1 MCDKAVDAYMLTPTL
16 FPDWFVTSKVLK
28 TWDTEYD
35 YCNSDDDSVTNSGD
49 YSDYIKIFQLFSWLN
64 KYNQHKEYKNNVK
77 NVIKIDKEFVKKL
90 ILKILIC

>member
-1 MCDKAVDAYMLTPTL
+1 MLIMLTPTL
-16 FPDWFVTSKVLK
+16 FPGWFVTSKMLK
-28 TWDTEYD
+28 TYDTEYD
-35 YCNSDDDSVTNSGD
+35 HGNSDDDCVTNIGD
-49 YSDYIKIFQLFSWLN
+49 YSDYTKILQLFSWLN